1 MKYCQ
6 RFSMKI
12 LVTVI
17 LCCTLGLAANS
28 ALAQS
33 IWLTPASQTP
43 SPGETIVD
51 VEVWFDFSAEPTLGG
66 GFDITYD
73 TTRLT
78 FVSWNPEAVG
88 DPAFTRA
95 PDISPGLLS
104 GIGAGDFNTGLTG
117 PGLWGRLEFELTN
130 PGTAQVNVM
139 DTASIAG
146 PFVSLV
152 TFTVMT
158 VTYTGAEIIID
169 EAVPTTDESWGSLKA
184 NYR

>member
-66 GFDITYD
+66 GIDITYS
-73 TTRLT
+73 TTQLS
-78 FVSWNPEAVG
+78 FVSWTAEAIG
-88 DPAFTRA
+88 DPGFTVV
-95 PDISPGLLS
+95 PVISPGLIS
-104 GIGAGDFNTGLTG
+104 GIGAGDFITGLSG
-117 PGLWGRLEFELTN
+117 PGLWGTLVFNLIN

-139 DTASIAG
+139 DTASAVG
-146 PFVSLV
+146 PFVSWA
-152 TFTVMT
+152 TFQVQT

-184 NYR
+184 NFR